1 VHTQTDTQFSAEN
14 IISAIRFVHLAEI
27 ITVLYTVVIVISST

>member
-1 VHTQTDTQFSAEN
+1 VYTQTDTQSDEN
-14 IISAIRFVHLAEI
+14 IISAIRLVHLEEI

>member
-1 VHTQTDTQFSAEN
+1 VHTQTDTQSAEN

-27 ITVLYTVVIVISST
+27 TLFYMVVIVIPST